1 MARVKITVT
10 ESRCRAGYH
19 TAGEKFVVED
29 LCPPVCHELWSVLY
43 PQVYAL
49 LNGGDLDHGNGR
61 AAFFEAACPDEGRVR
76 VRAERLEEPA
86 SGTNSEER
94 YGTEK
99 T

>member
-1 MARVKITVT
+1 MLKD
-10 ESRCRAGYH
+10 EH
-19 TAGEKFVVED
+19 VVD
-29 LCPPVCHELWSVLY
+29 T
-43 PQVYAL
+43 
-49 LNGGDLDHGNGR
+49 NGF